1 MPPCLTSVDF
11 DRLHRRALEASEE
24 GAVRAHLSSCDSCRR
39 SFEAFSSRADASGT
53 SNADATI
60 VAPPR
65 RWMDNDETTAGVRP
79 RQSTADAAVD
89 GPSSAT
95 PDVTVDLA
103 SDPSAL
109 ADRAERMSRHYPRIE
124 GYVITGVLGQGGM
137 GIVYRAMQKKL
148 SRTVALKVLP
158 AIVGSANPAAVAR
171 FRREATAAARLHHT
185 NIIPIY
191 DFGECADAYY
201 YAMELITGQPLND
214 LIRHI
219 AERNAA
225 TASSARLTEWAPS
238 PELTLPGSAAPLPAG
253 GAPDSPPQAAG
264 AALEP
269 VESARSYYR
278 HVTRWIADAA
288 DALHYA
294 HGQGIIHRDIK
305 PANLILSNDG
315 RIMIADFGLAKS
327 ADEESVTL
335 TGSLVGTMRYLS
347 PEQAMAKRA
356 PVDHRTDIYSLGAT
370 LYELLCFQPAFPG
383 TDEKQILSSILTRE
397 PAAPRKINA
406 SVPPELEIICQKA
419 MEKSPDARYLTA
431 RALADDLRRY
441 SSDLPIVARRPS
453 MMRRAVKFVRRH
465 KAPVTAAVAGAL
477 LLGTTSLWIREQNV
491 RREAQ
496 KQRLMAEIQ
505 SLYDSGMYYAV
516 ATRWNDAEQEFQRAL
531 AIDPRDIKTILAMI
545 WMNIDQYKKE
555 PALSTPDNL
564 EKVNRLCERVLHLA
578 PDDLTA
584 LNYQSIIL
592 KNLKR
597 YPEAI
602 AATQRIVEINPEYQA
617 AWMNLGAYHALVGE
631 LEAAESCLQRGA
643 ALAEQVDTGRAA
655 DQADVWRNLA
665 ALELYL
671 MRPAGLGHLDR
682 AIALRPTDV
691 ASWTL
696 RVRHALAEPDPVA
709 MENAL
714 DDAKHADR
722 LANGQDPRVKRLL
735 ALAYL
740 RQGRPDRASA
750 AADAALAGGD
760 YPAFNHLVRC
770 LATLHQQDRATA
782 QAHFSAAL
790 AAWPAEFATAAFI
803 AGYDQGV
810 LWLEARSDL
819 QRLRAEVETALDS

>member
-1 MPPCLTSVDF
+1 MPPCLTSADF

-24 GAVRAHLSSCDSCRR
+24 GAIRAHLSSCDLCRR
-39 SFEAFSSRADASGT
+39 SFEVFSSGADAYGLSDV
-53 SNADATI
+53 DATI
-60 VAPPR
+60 ASPSHR
-65 RWMDNDETTAGVRP
+65 RVEVDETTARGRP
-79 RQSTADAAVD
+79 AVTDAATKID
-89 GPSSAT
+89 STPYPAT
-95 PDVTVDLA
+95 DVTVDLA

-109 ADRAERMSRHYPRIE
+109 ADRAERMARHYPRIE

-158 AIVGSANPAAVAR
+158 AIVGSANPAAVSR

-185 NIIPIY
+185 HIIPIY

-219 AERNAA
+219 AERNA
-225 TASSARLTEWAPS
+225 SSASPTRLTEWAPS
-238 PELTLPGSAAPLPAG
+238 PELTLPGAGAPLPAG
-253 GAPDSPPQAAG
+253 SEPASPAQTPG
-264 AALEP
+264 GALET

-383 TDEKQILSSILTRE
+383 TDEKQILSAILTRE
-397 PAAPRKINA
+397 PVSPRKKNA

-431 RALADDLRRY
+431 RAFAEDLRRY

-453 MMRRAVKFVRRH
+453 LARRAVKFVRRH

-496 KQRLMAEIQ
+496 QQRRIAEVQ

-516 ATRWNDAEQEFQRAL
+516 DAKWNDAEQEFQRAL
-531 AIDPRDIKTILAMI
+531 AIDPRDIKVILAMI
-545 WMNIDQYKKE
+545 WMNIDRYKKE
-555 PALSTPDNL
+555 PALATTGNL
-564 EKVNRLCERVLHLA
+564 EKINRLCERVLHLA

-602 AATQRIVEINPEYQA
+602 AATQRIVEINPDYHA
-617 AWMNLGAYHALVGE
+617 AWMNLGAYHALVGQ
-631 LEAAESCLQRGA
+631 LDTAESCLQRGA
-643 ALAEQVDTGRAA
+643 ALVERVDAGRAG
-655 DQADVWRNLA
+655 DEADVWRNLA
-665 ALELYL
+665 ALELCL
-671 MRPAGLGHLDR
+671 MRPAGMDHLNR
-682 AIALRPTDV
+682 AISLRPTDV
-691 ASWTL
+691 ASWAL
-696 RVRHALAEPDPVA
+696 RVRHVLASDDPAAL
-709 MENAL
+709 ENAL

-722 LANGQDPRVKRLL
+722 LAFGRDPRVKRLL

-740 RQGRPDRASA
+740 RHGRPDRAASE
-750 AADAALAGGD
+750 ADAALAGGD

-770 LATLHQQDRATA
+770 LAMLHQTDRTTA
-782 QAHFSAAL
+782 QAHLSAAL
-790 AAWPAEFATAAFI
+790 EAWPAEFATAEFI

-810 LWLEARSDL
+810 LWLEARIEL
-819 QRLRAEVETALDS
+819 LRLRSEVEKALDS